1 MTPRRDGIA
10 IVGMAC
16 RYPDARTP
24 SELWENVLAQRRS
37 FRRIPAERM
46 RMEDYFSS
54 DRAAEDRT
62 YSCEAALIEGYEF
75 DRVKFRVSGSQ
86 FRSADLAHWMAL
98 DIATQALVDAGFD
111 GGTGLPKEST
121 GVLLANTLTGD
132 TSRAN
137 VLRLRWP
144 YVRRV
149 VGAAMAEQGHAP
161 GAIEAFLQTL
171 EPQYKQPF
179 PTVNEETLAGGLSNT
194 IAGRICNHFDLK
206 GGGYTLDGAC
216 AASLLAVSNACS
228 AIVAGDLD
236 VAIAGGVDLSL
247 DPFELI
253 GFAKAGALASDDMR
267 VYDARSAGFWPGE
280 GCGFVVLMRE
290 EAAIAQGRRI
300 HAVIRGWGVSSDGS
314 GGITRPEPAG
324 QRLAL
329 KRAYQRAGFGID
341 TIGYFEGHGT
351 GTRVGDETEL
361 GVLTTARREAG
372 ATGPATIGSIKANIG
387 HTKAAAGLAGLLK
400 ATMAAREGVIPPVT
414 GCGEPHAI
422 LREKDAALRVA
433 RVPEAWDRAEP
444 MRAAVSAMGFGGLN
458 THVIL
463 EGPLREPA
471 ARATPL
477 ARRHS
482 FAQDAELFVFSAES
496 APALREHAA
505 RVAAIAPNLSRA
517 ELTDL
522 AADLAARADSAKESS
537 EVDAKSPWRGAVVAS
552 APSELVERVGRLI
565 EWIDAGETNRI
576 DSTGVFLGSGHG
588 SPRIGI
594 VFPGQGCAARRDG
607 GAWRDRFE
615 TVRELYESANLPAH
629 GDDVQTDVAQPAIVV
644 AELAALRVLNRLG
657 ITAQVAA
664 GHSLGELTALHW
676 AGAMDEA
683 ALLRVAKVRGRAMAD
698 LPEPHGA
705 MAAIMA
711 SVDGVEAL
719 AAETGAV
726 VSAINAPDLTVV
738 SGECAAVAQV
748 MARADARGL
757 GATRLKV
764 SHAFHS
770 PLVSRAAPPLAEQLQ
785 REKLRP
791 LSRRVISTITGR
803 ELTPEANLE
812 DLLVTQ
818 VTAPVRFTD
827 AVRRM
832 AHGVDLLIEAGPGR
846 VLGGLIGRFAPMP
859 VVSMDAASDSVRGLL
874 CAAGAVH
881 AIGAPVRVSALF
893 EDRLTR
899 PFDLDQPRRFIAS
912 PCESA
917 PILDRAGIVTLPAV
931 APSPEDA
938 PTSESV
944 VAASDSG
951 ESALDVVREL
961 VAQKAEL
968 PADSI
973 TENSRLL
980 GDLHLNS
987 IVVGQ
992 IAVAACKR
1000 LGLPAPVSPTA
1011 YAGAT
1016 VGGLAQALDELRA
1029 IGGTAADGVGSAD
1042 DGPPAGVD
1050 SWVRPFAVTWRE
1062 RPLTATGRAARD
1074 ATNETPH
1081 ESETEALVAASA
1093 DGWRV
1098 IAHQLCPFKGRIS
1111 AALARGGR
1119 GAGVLVCVPPQ
1130 YAESSPAM
1138 LLEGARAV
1146 LQDNSPA
1153 RLVIVQDAR
1162 EGELPGGMGAEA
1174 FARTLHLEV
1183 PHVAVSVV
1191 HVPTAHE
1198 KAAEWVM
1205 AETRHATGFREVR
1218 YDGQGRRYEPVLT
1231 ALNEPV
1237 ARAIDSE
1244 DITHREAD
1252 DSIASAVGSLK
1263 TRTVSAL
1270 TADDVLLVTGGGK
1283 GIAAECALELARETG
1298 VKLALLGRS
1307 DPSRDTELASNL
1319 ARFEQSG
1326 VAFKYLRADVTDAES
1341 VSAAVR
1347 EAERALG
1354 PVTAFLHGAGAN
1366 TPKLIAELDKQAFNE
1381 TLLPKVQGARN
1392 VLAALDAD
1400 RLKLFVAFGSLI
1412 ARAGMAGEAD
1422 YAVANDWLASL
1433 VERWGAQHPHCRSL
1447 AIEWSVWSGVGMGE
1461 RLGRIDALAR
1471 QGIRAITQDEGVR
1484 VMKRLLSHDTPSRVL
1499 VTSRFGDAPTLTL
1512 EGPPLPFRRFLE
1524 SPRVYYPGV
1533 ELVVDANLSPATD
1546 PHLDDHVFHGERLFA
1561 AVLGLEAMAQTAMA
1575 VAGSEAPP
1583 SFENVELAQP
1593 IVVPD
1598 AGVTI
1603 RIAALEREDG
1613 AVDVVVRSAQ
1623 TGFAVDHFRATCRF
1637 DTASQSTRSALDT
1650 AEFESRT
1657 VSARMRRDSLPL
1669 RLELAPETDLYGK
1682 LLFHTG
1688 RFRVV
1693 RGYHVLTAKEC
1704 LAELGD
1710 AATNGSANDDTRRW
1724 FSAYLPADLML
1735 GCPAARDGTIHAIQ
1749 ACIPYAT
1756 ILPTGV
1762 ERIEIHAVRADS
1774 ARFVE
1779 AIERSHDGA
1788 NFVYDVRV
1796 FAPDGALIEAWHG
1809 LKLRA
1814 VAPAAQ
1820 HGALSPVLLAPS
1832 LERRA
1837 AELLGV
1843 SVRVALW
1850 EERGASPPSTN
1861 GDDNRHGGNGNG
1873 HAAAKRR
1880 EQSDAALSELLDSDT
1895 RWSRRPDGR
1904 PMTHDDRCVSTSH
1917 GAGLTLAVA
1926 ADEATTLGCDIEP
1939 VTARGADLWRELL
1952 GPARFALAQQIAGV
1966 AGESLDLAATRVWTI
1981 IECAAKVGLSH
1992 DIPLTLMDF
2001 NRDGWLTIRAG
2012 RASAMTAAFAASGDR
2027 PALVVGLLAARETVG
2042 ARHAGV

>member
-98 DIATQALVDAGFD
+98 DIATQALADAGFE
-111 GGTGLPKEST
+111 GGTDLPKEST

-149 VGAAMAEQGHAP
+149 VGAAMAEQGRTSEE
-161 GAIEAFLQTL
+161 IETFLRTL
-171 EPQYKQPF
+171 EPSYKQPF

-267 VYDARSAGFWPGE
+267 VYDARSSGFWPGE

-361 GVLTTARREAG
+361 GVLTAARREAG
-372 ATGPATIGSIKANIG
+372 AFGPAAIGSIKANIG

-400 ATMAAREGVIPPVT
+400 ATMAAREAVIPPIS
-414 GCGEPHAI
+414 GCGEPHAL

-444 MRAAVSAMGFGGLN
+444 MRTAVSAMGFGGLN
-458 THVIL
+458 THVVL
-463 EGPLREPA
+463 ESPSREPA
-471 ARATPL
+471 ARPARRP
-477 ARRHS
+477 RRHS
-482 FAQDAELFVFSAES
+482 FAQDGELFVFTAES
-496 APALREHAA
+496 AMELREQAA
-505 RVAAIAPNLSRA
+505 RVAAVAPNLSRA

-522 AADLAARADSAKESS
+522 AANLAARTESAKESS
-537 EVDAKSPWRGAVVAS
+537 AVDAKSPWRGAVVAS
-552 APSELVERVGRLI
+552 APSELAERAARLV
-565 EWIDAGETNRI
+565 EWIDSGETNRI
-576 DSTGVFLGSGHG
+576 DATGVFLGNGHG
-588 SPRIGI
+588 SPRIGF

-607 GAWRDRFE
+607 GAWRERFE
-615 TVRELYESANLPAH
+615 TVRDLYETADLPAH
-629 GDDVQTDVAQPAIVV
+629 GNDVQTDVAQPAIVA
-644 AELAALRVLNRLG
+644 AELAALRALERLG
-657 ITAQVAA
+657 IAAQVAA

-676 AGAMDEA
+676 AGAMDEP
-683 ALLRVAKVRGRAMAD
+683 ALFRVATARGRAMAD

-711 SVDGVEAL
+711 SADEVEAM
-719 AAETGAV
+719 AAGTGAV

-738 SGECAAVAQV
+738 SGECAAMAQV
-748 MARADARGL
+748 MARADARGI

-770 PLVSRAAPPLAEQLQ
+770 PLVSRAAGPLAEQLR
-785 REKLRP
+785 RESLRP
-791 LSRRVISTITGR
+791 LSRRVVSTITGR
-803 ELTPEANLE
+803 ELPADANLE
-812 DLLVTQ
+812 ELLVTQ

-832 AHGVDLLIEAGPGR
+832 AHDVDLLIEAGPGR
-846 VLGGLIGRFAPMP
+846 VLGGLIGRFAPTP

-874 CAAGAVH
+874 CTAGAVH

-899 PFDLDQPRRFIAS
+899 PFDLNRRLRFIAS

-917 PILDRAGIVTLPAV
+917 PILDCAGGVTTPARAPGTGEDV
-931 APSPEDA
+931 A
-938 PTSESV
+938 SEATD
-944 VAASDSG
+944 VAMNSG
-951 ESALDVVREL
+951 ESALSVVREL

-968 PADSI
+968 PVESV
-973 TENSRLL
+973 TECSRLL

-1029 IGGTAADGVGSAD
+1029 TGRETSEDAGSAD
-1042 DGPPAGVD
+1042 DAPPAGVD
-1050 SWVRPFAVTWRE
+1050 SWVRPFVVTWRE
-1062 RPLTATGRAARD
+1062 RPLRPADAHELD
-1074 ATNETPH
+1074 ATNEALRER
-1081 ESETEALVAASA
+1081 ESAALAAA
-1093 DGWRV
+1093 AGDGWRV

-1153 RLVIVQDAR
+1153 RLVIVQDGR

-1174 FARTLHLEV
+1174 FARTLHLEA

-1198 KAAEWVM
+1198 KAVEWVM
-1205 AETRHATGFREVR
+1205 TETRHAEGFREVR
-1218 YDGQGRRYEPVLT
+1218 YDAQGRRYEPVLT
-1231 ALNEPV
+1231 PLTAPIAQSIDVELKEPI
-1237 ARAIDSE
+1237 ARAIGSSEPQPILSPDS
-1244 DITHREAD
+1244 TACAD
-1252 DSIASAVGSLK
+1252 GSLN
-1263 TRTVSAL
+1263 SG
-1270 TADDVLLVTGGGK
+1270 DVLLVTGGGK
-1283 GIAAECALELARETG
+1283 GIAAECAMELALETG

-1307 DPSRDTELASNL
+1307 DPARDTELSANL

-1392 VLAALDAD
+1392 VLAAVDAD

-1422 YAVANDWLASL
+1422 YAVANDWLGSL

-1471 QGIRAITQDEGVR
+1471 QGIRAITPDEGVR
-1484 VMKRLLSHDTPSRVL
+1484 VMKRLFARDTPSRVL
-1499 VTSRFGDAPTLTL
+1499 VTSRFGDAPTMAL
-1512 EGPPLPFRRFLE
+1512 EGPSLPFRRFLE

-1533 ELVVDANLSPATD
+1533 ELIVDANLSPASD

-1575 VAGSEAPP
+1575 VAGSDAPP
-1583 SFENVELAQP
+1583 NFENVQLAQP

-1598 AGVTI
+1598 SGVTI
-1603 RIAALEREDG
+1603 RIAALVRDDG
-1613 AVDVVVRSAQ
+1613 TVDVAVRSAQ

-1637 DTASQSTRSALDT
+1637 GSALIQDR
-1650 AEFESRT
+1650 A
-1657 VSARMRRDSLPL
+1657 VSDRMMFAALPP
-1669 RLELAPETDLYGK
+1669 RLNLAPDTDLYGK

-1693 RGYHVLTAKEC
+1693 RGYHVLAAKEC
-1704 LAELGD
+1704 LAELGEP
-1710 AATNGSANDDTRRW
+1710 ATDDLVNGSARRW
-1724 FSAYLPADLML
+1724 FGSYLPADLML

-1749 ACIPYAT
+1749 ACIPHAA

-1762 ERIEIHAVRADS
+1762 ERIDVYAVRVDT
-1774 ARFVE
+1774 ARYVE
-1779 AIERSHDGA
+1779 ARERSQCGA
-1788 NFVYDVRV
+1788 EFVYDVRV

-1820 HGALSPVLLAPS
+1820 HGALAPVLLAPS

-1837 AELLGV
+1837 AELLGA
-1843 SVRVALW
+1843 SVRVALV
-1850 EERGASPPSTN
+1850 EERGASQPSA
-1861 GDDNRHGGNGNG
+1861 NGNG
-1873 HAAAKRR
+1873 HDGNGTDSATMDRR
-1880 EQSDAALSELLDSDT
+1880 AQSDAALSELLDSDS
-1895 RWSRRPDGR
+1895 RWSRRSDGKLAAQDGR
-1904 PMTHDDRCVSTSH
+1904 GVTTSH

-1926 ADEATTLGCDIEP
+1926 ADDATALGCDIEP
-1939 VTARGADLWRELL
+1939 VTARSPDAWRDLL
-1952 GPARFALAQQIAGV
+1952 GAARFALAQQIAGV
-1966 AGESLDLAATRVWTI
+1966 AGESLDMAATRVWTI
-1981 IECAAKVGLSH
+1981 IECAAKAGLSH
-1992 DIPLTLMDF
+1992 DLPLTLMDF
-2001 NRDGWLTIRAG
+2001 HRDGWLTIRAG
-2012 RASAMTAAFAASGDR
+2012 RASAMTAAFAASNER
-2027 PALVVGLLAARETVG
+2027 PALAVGLLAMNETVG

>member
-16 RYPDARTP
+16 CYPDARTP

-37 FRRIPAERM
+37 FRRMPPERM

-62 YSCEAALIEGYEF
+62 YSCEAALVEGYEF

-98 DIATQALVDAGFD
+98 DIATQALADAGFE
-111 GGTGLPKEST
+111 GGADLPKEST

-161 GAIEAFLQTL
+161 ESIEAFLQTL
-171 EPQYKQPF
+171 EPRYKQPF
-179 PTVNEETLAGGLSNT
+179 PAVNEETLAGGLSNT

-253 GFAKAGALASDDMR
+253 GFAKAGALARDDMR
-267 VYDARSAGFWPGE
+267 VYDARSSGFWPGE
-280 GCGFVVLMRE
+280 GCGFVVLVRE
-290 EAAIAQGRRI
+290 EEAIAQGRRI

-341 TIGYFEGHGT
+341 TIEYFEGHGT

-361 GVLTTARREAG
+361 GVLTAARREAG
-372 ATGPATIGSIKANIG
+372 AARPAAIGSIKANIG

-400 ATMAAREGVIPPVT
+400 AVMVAREGVIPPIT

-422 LREKDAALRVA
+422 LCEKDAALRVT
-433 RVPEAWDRAEP
+433 RVPEAWDRVEP
-444 MRAAVSAMGFGGLN
+444 MRTAVSAMGFGGLN
-458 THVIL
+458 THVVL
-463 EGPLREPA
+463 EGPPRGPTARTIQLR
-471 ARATPL
+471 RQ
-477 ARRHS
+477 HS
-482 FAQDAELFVFSAES
+482 SAQDAELFVFSAAS
-496 APALREHAA
+496 ASVLRDQAS
-505 RVAAIAPNLSRA
+505 RVAAIAPDLSRA
-517 ELTDL
+517 ELIDL
-522 AADLAARADSAKESS
+522 AADLAVRVDRGEDSIG
-537 EVDAKSPWRGAVVAS
+537 VDAGRAWRGAVVAGT
-552 APSELVERVGRLI
+552 PSELAERAGRLV
-565 EWIDAGETNRI
+565 EWIDSGETNRI
-576 DSTGVFLGSGHG
+576 DATGVFLGSGD
-588 SPRIGI
+588 SPARIGF

-615 TVRELYESANLPAH
+615 TVRALYDTADLPTH
-629 GDDVQTDVAQPAIVV
+629 GDDVQTDVAQPAIVA
-644 AELAALRVLNRLG
+644 AELAALRVLGRLG
-657 ITAQVAA
+657 IAAQIAA
-664 GHSLGELTALHW
+664 GHSLGELTALCW
-676 AGAMDEA
+676 AGAMDES
-683 ALLRVAKVRGRAMAD
+683 ALLRVARVRGRAMAD
-698 LPEPHGA
+698 LPGPHGA

-711 SVDGVEAL
+711 SAGEVEAL
-719 AAETGAV
+719 ASGTGAV
-726 VSAINAPDLTVV
+726 ISAINAPDLTVV
-738 SGECAAVAQV
+738 SGECQAVAQV
-748 MARADARGL
+748 MARADARGI

-770 PLVSRAAPPLAEQLQ
+770 PLVSRAAGPLAEQLR
-785 REKLRP
+785 RESLRP
-791 LSRRVISTITGR
+791 LSRRVVSTITGR
-803 ELTPEANLE
+803 ELTAGGNIEE
-812 DLLVTQ
+812 LLVSQ
-818 VTAPVRFTD
+818 VTAPVRFTE

-832 AHGVDLLIEAGPGR
+832 SHDVDLLIETGPGR
-846 VLGGLIGRFAPMP
+846 VLGGLIGRFAPTP
-859 VVSMDAASDSVRGLL
+859 VVSMDAASESVRGLL
-874 CAAGAVH
+874 CAAGAAH
-881 AIGAPVRVSALF
+881 AVGAPVRVRALF

-899 PFDLDQPRRFIAS
+899 PFDLNRRPRFISS

-917 PILDRAGIVTLPAV
+917 PVLDRAGVVTSPGV
-931 APSPEDA
+931 APGPSDEA
-938 PTSESV
+938 ASESTADAKNSCE
-944 VAASDSG
+944 AA
-951 ESALDVVREL
+951 LNVVREL

-968 PADSI
+968 PAESV
-973 TENSRLL
+973 TESSRLL

-1016 VGGLAQALDELRA
+1016 VGGLAQALEELRA
-1029 IGGTAADGVGSAD
+1029 IGGAAAEGASSPD
-1042 DGPPAGVD
+1042 DCPPAGVD

-1062 RPLTATGRAARD
+1062 RPLRPADAHEHD
-1074 ATNETPH
+1074 ATNEALRER
-1081 ESETEALVAASA
+1081 ESAALAAASG

-1153 RLVIVQDAR
+1153 RLVIVQDSR

-1174 FARTLHLEV
+1174 FARTLHLEA

-1191 HVPTAHE
+1191 HVPAAHE
-1198 KAAEWVM
+1198 EATEWVM
-1205 AETRHATGFREVR
+1205 AETRHAEGFREVR
-1218 YDGQGRRYEPVLT
+1218 YDAQGRRYEPVLMPLKEPIAQAVDSVAMTHGDGDAST
-1231 ALNEPV
+1231 AF
-1237 ARAIDSE
+1237 
-1244 DITHREAD
+1244 TM
-1252 DSIASAVGSLK
+1252 G
-1263 TRTVSAL
+1263 AL
-1270 TADDVLLVTGGGK
+1270 TTGRVTSLTAEDVLLVTGGGK
-1283 GIAAECALELARETG
+1283 GIAAECALDLARETG

-1326 VAFKYLRADVTDAES
+1326 VSFKYLRADVTDAES
-1341 VSAAVR
+1341 VAAAVR

-1354 PVTAFLHGAGAN
+1354 PVTALLHGAGAN
-1366 TPKLIAELDKQAFNE
+1366 TPKLIQHLDQASFHE
-1381 TLLPKVQGARN
+1381 TLRPKVQGARN
-1392 VLAALDAD
+1392 VLAAVDAD

-1471 QGIRAITQDEGVR
+1471 QGIRAITPDEGVR

-1524 SPRVYYPGV
+1524 SPRVYYPGI
-1533 ELVVDANLSPATD
+1533 ELVVDAKLSPSTD
-1546 PHLDDHVFHGERLFA
+1546 PYLDDHVFHGERLFA
-1561 AVLGLEAMAQTAMA
+1561 AVLGLEAMAQAAMA
-1575 VAGSEAPP
+1575 VAGTETPP
-1583 SFENVELAQP
+1583 SFEDVELAQP
-1593 IVVPD
+1593 VVVPD
-1598 AGVTI
+1598 GGVTI
-1603 RIAALEREDG
+1603 RIAALVREDG
-1613 AVDVVVRSAQ
+1613 AVDVAVRSEQ

-1637 DTASQSTRSALDT
+1637 DSALQP
-1650 AEFESRT
+1650 SRT
-1657 VSARMRRDSLPL
+1657 VPARIAPAALPL
-1669 RLELAPETDLYGK
+1669 RLNLNPDADLYGK

-1693 RGYHVLTAKEC
+1693 RGYHVLAAKAC
-1704 LAELGD
+1704 LAELGE
-1710 AATNGSANDDTRRW
+1710 AATDGSAHGGARRW
-1724 FSAYLPADLML
+1724 FGAYLPADLVL

-1749 ACIPYAT
+1749 ACIPHAT

-1762 ERIEIHAVRADS
+1762 ERVAVHAVRADS
-1774 ARFVE
+1774 ARYVE
-1779 AIERSHDGA
+1779 ARERSHSGA
-1788 NFVYDVRV
+1788 DFVYDVQV
-1796 FAPDGALIEAWHG
+1796 FAPDGELIESWHG

-1814 VAPAAQ
+1814 IAPAIQNVAF
-1820 HGALSPVLLAPS
+1820 APVLLAAS

-1837 AELLGV
+1837 AELLGA
-1843 SVRVALW
+1843 SVRVALI
-1850 EERGASPPSTN
+1850 EERGASQP
-1861 GDDNRHGGNGNG
+1861 GENGNG
-1873 HAAAKRR
+1873 HGGSGNDHAAANRR
-1880 EQSDAALSELLDSDT
+1880 EQSDAALSELLGSD
-1895 RWSRRPDGR
+1895 SRRSRRSDGKPEAWDGR
-1904 PMTHDDRCVSTSH
+1904 SVSTSH
-1917 GAGLTLAVA
+1917 GADLTLAVLADDA
-1926 ADEATTLGCDIEP
+1926 AALGCDIEP
-1939 VTARGADLWRELL
+1939 VTSRPRDTWRDLL
-1952 GPARFALAQQIAGV
+1952 GAARFALAEQIAGV
-1966 AGESLDLAATRVWTI
+1966 AGESLDAAATRVWTV
-1981 IECAAKVGLSH
+1981 IECAAKAGLPH
-1992 DIPLTLMDF
+1992 DVPLTLKEF
-2001 NRDGWLTIRAG
+2001 HRDGWLTIRAG
-2012 RASAMTAAFAASGDR
+2012 RTSAMTAAFAAGGGR
-2027 PALVVGLLAARETVG
+2027 PELAVGLLAMHETAG